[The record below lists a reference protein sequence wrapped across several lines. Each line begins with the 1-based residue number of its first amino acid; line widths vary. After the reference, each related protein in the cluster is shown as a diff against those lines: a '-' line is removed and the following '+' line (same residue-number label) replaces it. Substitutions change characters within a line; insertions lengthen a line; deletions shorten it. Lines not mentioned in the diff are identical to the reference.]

1 MLPIYKK
8 KKKQEEGTIKMEFIK
23 IAYEYEL
30 ITSNSNALCY
40 IYGGRFVFCTF
51 KIIEAAL
58 ENFHLI
64 PTPRTSGVMVI
75 PTTIRIL
82 I

>member
-1 MLPIYKK
+1 MLPIY

-30 ITSNSNALCY
+30 TSNSNALCY
-40 IYGGRFVFCTF
+40 SYGGRFVFCTF